1 LSQVPM
7 DQRHA
12 SPMIRF
18 SPALP
23 ALLACALWPLAA
35 QAQEPDQVINVYFQ
49 PLEGGEFN
57 LLNKAI
63 QGALSEPP
71 FQLAGK
77 PFAGAVVVTVPGKV
91 EVTRKKITGTYYDFT
106 VAFTRDGSSL
116 GQSAQSCSDRT
127 LSDCTDQLVQD
138 VKSVAAPK

>member
-1 LSQVPM
+1 
-7 DQRHA
+7 
-12 SPMIRF
+12 MIRQT
-18 SPALP
+18 LP
-23 ALLACALWPLAA
+23 AIVLMACALWPLAA
-35 QAQEPDQVINVYFQ
+35 PAQEPDQVINVYFQ
-49 PLEGGEFN
+49 PLQGGEFN

-91 EVTRKKITGTYYDFT
+91 EVTHKKITGTYYDFT

-116 GQSAQSCSDRT
+116 GQSAQSCSDRK

-138 VKSVAAPK
+138 VKSVAAQR